1 MATMK
6 QSASMSKNR
15 SRLQAAEAVLKKC
28 EEKLEQAER
37 VKIEKFS
44 DTEMAANARVAAEGL
59 DLNVVVDE
67 LRSMKLAPPAV
78 VEIIARCVCTLA
90 SGDDMGDHEHRA
102 AEAAK
107 ENARKKKNAQAVAK
121 GQPPPK
127 PLVGTMV
134 SEKRK
139 LLSWEESQK
148 VLARANFKERI
159 SDFDGRLLLD
169 NDDLVNEVRSRL
181 DLDSIDPSLPMAA
194 HLEVKKLS
202 KKERNDEAIAAV
214 RRREAYNE
222 GVAQDG
228 SGGVPKLTLND
239 ARYVSKIAPPLLVWI
254 ARVISQYAINDPLWK
269 RTSAACID
277 ATKKRDEARDAVM
290 QLRRKMDEMAQKLRE
305 EKARLKAERER
316 AEEEGVLLELQ
327 ALEQQKLQT
336 EEKNQTDKP
345 KELTTPDQII
355 LTGPTPNIFFQNGRI
370 SGIAPSPVQLSP
382 RLQLPATIYFFIRV
396 KHCRVSFPFPPS
408 LPTERYLHK
417 AQVIP
422 GHEEAGPVA
431 HVPFDGA
438 HVIGLYEHEHLSFMQ
453 LVLEVPS
460 TPTINPSIHPTRL
473 SFHPRH
479 SAQLHSGSGGAG
491 TTEMPR
497 IIVTAYPHLVSRHD
511 ARMMAVSR
519 AASAPPRTEGSRA
532 DDLASVASASIVGSL
547 FSKSSNGPSVP
558 FIPPGMDV
566 VPLLTLPEGLR
577 SIGSAYKSVPLLRGL
592 ATIKPDGSPARVRA
606 NSVKNQEQDWSRV
619 ALALSARAHSKP
631 FALSQ
636 PGQQRPIP
644 EILLQHPA
652 VALDSAKR
660 LTRSTTKVGTGYIK
674 IIATLVAKVSEGYM
688 LSHDEKRRL
697 REAADMEAEV
707 ERTEKQVDAANAA
720 ERRQARDMALKAA
733 TARASAADAAAD
745 LQVPLRQRQLGDE
758 GDAQSVASCTPSTS
772 STAATGGK
780 RPAEIK
786 LPVPDIFSTMFDP
799 SVANAAALAVGAAAS
814 PAAVELAQDAFA
826 AAVEATFAKAGA
838 AGTAAAASTSS
849 SVQPTPPHLKTPS
862 PASSASGK
870 ASARKSARGES
881 PRGKSSPRAAS
892 PRGSTPRRSSP
903 GPAKSKAKAG
913 PNLQVNSDKIP
924 AGEDAR

>member
-1 MATMK
+1 M
-6 QSASMSKNR
+6 
-15 SRLQAAEAVLKKC
+15 LKKC

-78 VEIIARCVCTLA
+78 VEIVARCVCTLA

-139 LLSWEESQK
+139 LLTWEESQK

-327 ALEQQKLQT
+327 ALEQQ
-336 EEKNQTDKP
+336 
-345 KELTTPDQII
+345 
-355 LTGPTPNIFFQNGRI
+355 
-370 SGIAPSPVQLSP
+370 S
-382 RLQLPATIYFFIRV
+382 
-396 KHCRVSFPFPPS
+396 
-408 LPTERYLHK
+408 
-417 AQVIP
+417 
-422 GHEEAGPVA
+422 
-431 HVPFDGA
+431 
-438 HVIGLYEHEHLSFMQ
+438 
-453 LVLEVPS
+453 
-460 TPTINPSIHPTRL
+460 
-473 SFHPRH
+473 
-479 SAQLHSGSGGAG
+479 
-491 TTEMPR
+491 
-497 IIVTAYPHLVSRHD
+497 SR
-511 ARMMAVSR
+511 R
-519 AASAPPRTEGSRA
+519 
-532 DDLASVASASIVGSL
+532 
-547 FSKSSNGPSVP
+547 
-558 FIPPGMDV
+558 
-566 VPLLTLPEGLR
+566 
-577 SIGSAYKSVPLLRGL
+577 
-592 ATIKPDGSPARVRA
+592 
-606 NSVKNQEQDWSRV
+606 
-619 ALALSARAHSKP
+619 
-631 FALSQ
+631 
-636 PGQQRPIP
+636 
-644 EILLQHPA
+644 
-652 VALDSAKR
+652 
-660 LTRSTTKVGTGYIK
+660 
-674 IIATLVAKVSEGYM
+674 
-688 LSHDEKRRL
+688 KRRIK
-697 REAADMEAEV
+697 
-707 ERTEKQVDAANAA
+707 RTN
-720 ERRQARDMALKAA
+720 
-733 TARASAADAAAD
+733 
-745 LQVPLRQRQLGDE
+745 
-758 GDAQSVASCTPSTS
+758 
-772 STAATGGK
+772 
-780 RPAEIK
+780 
-786 LPVPDIFSTMFDP
+786 
-799 SVANAAALAVGAAAS
+799 
-814 PAAVELAQDAFA
+814 
-826 AAVEATFAKAGA
+826 
-838 AGTAAAASTSS
+838 
-849 SVQPTPPHLKTPS
+849 
-862 PASSASGK
+862 
-870 ASARKSARGES
+870 
-881 PRGKSSPRAAS
+881 PRS
-892 PRGSTPRRSSP
+892 
-903 GPAKSKAKAG
+903 
-913 PNLQVNSDKIP
+913 
-924 AGEDAR
+924 

>member
-1 MATMK
+1 
-6 QSASMSKNR
+6 
-15 SRLQAAEAVLKKC
+15 
-28 EEKLEQAER
+28 
-37 VKIEKFS
+37 
-44 DTEMAANARVAAEGL
+44 
-59 DLNVVVDE
+59 
-67 LRSMKLAPPAV
+67 
-78 VEIIARCVCTLA
+78 
-90 SGDDMGDHEHRA
+90 
-102 AEAAK
+102 
-107 ENARKKKNAQAVAK
+107 
-121 GQPPPK
+121 
-127 PLVGTMV
+127 
-134 SEKRK
+134 
-139 LLSWEESQK
+139 
-148 VLARANFKERI
+148 
-159 SDFDGRLLLD
+159 
-169 NDDLVNEVRSRL
+169 
-181 DLDSIDPSLPMAA
+181 MAA

-239 ARYVSKIAPPLLVWI
+239 ARYVSRIAPPLLVWI

-382 RLQLPATIYFFIRV
+382 RLELPATIYFFIRV

-491 TTEMPR
+491 TIEMPR

-566 VPLLTLPEGLR
+566 VPLLTLREGLR

-720 ERRQARDMALKAA
+720 ERRQARDTALKAA
-733 TARASAADAAAD
+733 VARASAADAAAD

-758 GDAQSVASCTPSTS
+758 RDAQSVASCTPSTS

-786 LPVPDIFSTMFDP
+786 LPVPDISSTMFDP

-814 PAAVELAQDAFA
+814 PAAVELAQEAFA

-849 SVQPTPPHLKTPS
+849 SVKPTPPHLKTPS

-870 ASARKSARGES
+870 ASARKSARCDS